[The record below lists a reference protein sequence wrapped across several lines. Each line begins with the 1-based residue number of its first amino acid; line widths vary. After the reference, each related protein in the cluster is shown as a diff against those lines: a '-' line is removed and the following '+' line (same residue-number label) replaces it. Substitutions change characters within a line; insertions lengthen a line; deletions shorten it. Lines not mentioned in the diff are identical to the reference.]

1 MENSNLPL
9 AYLAGTITLRCPMNH
24 NLPMGGSHAE
34 HKQQSAA
41 DNRHFRLLVSQQ
53 HASGNQMTSKERVFT
68 AAALGRPDRV
78 PLDFNANPATMQRL
92 LRDFG
97 ASSLRDLL
105 CRLHV
110 DIVDIRGVVD
120 PIYSGPMPKEREL
133 ACGVREDFWG
143 MRRKCMQTATGPEDC
158 YVDFPLGQADSLE
171 KIETHTWPQVDWFD
185 FTGFSSALEPWND
198 FAVMASG
205 ASVLQHP
212 MLLCGMDKIL
222 MDMALNPELA
232 CCVFDKF
239 TDFYLAYYDKM
250 LCAAQGRIDLFRIGD
265 DIGTQNGLLISPA
278 MFDSFIAPRL
288 KSLVDLAHSHN
299 TKVMFHSCGSIAPFI
314 DKLIEIGIDIL
325 DPIQV
330 SAANMDPARIKAA
343 YGARI
348 CLHGSLDTQYILPLG
363 SAQEVTENVKQ
374 MIDIL
379 GTNGAFML
387 APCHVLQTDVPSENV
402 RAMYNTGHAYGAY
415 DA

>member
-1 MENSNLPL
+1 
-9 AYLAGTITLRCPMNH
+9 
-24 NLPMGGSHAE
+24 
-34 HKQQSAA
+34 
-41 DNRHFRLLVSQQ
+41 
-53 HASGNQMTSKERVFT
+53 MTSKERVLT

-105 CRLHV
+105 YLLPV

-120 PIYSGPMPKEREL
+120 PIYCGPLPKEREL
-133 ACGVREDFWG
+133 ACGVREDIWG
-143 MRRKCMQTATGPEDC
+143 TRRKRMQTATGPEDC
-158 YVDFPLGQADSLE
+158 YVDFPLARADSLE
-171 KIETHTWPQVDWFD
+171 RIEAHTWPQVDWFD
-185 FTGFSSALEPWND
+185 FTGFGPALEPWKG

-222 MDMALNPELA
+222 MDMALAPELA
-232 CCVFDKF
+232 CCIFDKF

-265 DIGTQNGLLISPA
+265 DIGMQDGQLISPT
-278 MFDSFIAPRL
+278 MFNHFIAPRL
-288 KSLVDLAHSHN
+288 KGLVDLAHSHN
-299 TKVMFHSCGSIAPFI
+299 TKVMFHSCGSITPFI

-330 SAANMDPARIKAA
+330 SAVNMDPARIKAT

-348 CLHGSLDTQYILPLG
+348 CLHGAIDTQYVLPQG
-363 SAQEVTENVKQ
+363 SPQEVTENVKQ
-374 MIDIL
+374 MIKIL
-379 GTNGAFML
+379 GVNGAFML
-387 APCHVLQTDVPSENV
+387 APCHVLQTDVPSANV
-402 RAMYNTGHAYGAY
+402 RAMYEAGHAYGVYEA
-415 DA
+415 